1 MFFCADIAKTTP
13 KVGFPGSPEAKD
25 FVYFRHTVI
34 ESPNI
39 PGHHCIIA
47 GYYASSVD
55 GVVRQGAS
63 ITFRI
68 PHDCISDDLNKI
80 VIVGK
85 KFLASPL
92 GQAGVFAKKVATKT
106 SQQVPAAALI
116 VRLATNTCE
125 IDIR

>member
-1 MFFCADIAKTTP
+1 MTQVFFCADIAKKTP

-34 ESPNI
+34 EAPTYTTTLSPGI
-39 PGHHCIIA
+39 TPLLC
-47 GYYASSVD
+47 
-55 GVVRQGAS
+55 VVRHGAS
-63 ITFRI
+63 IAFRI

-80 VIVGK
+80 VIVSK

-92 GQAGVFAKKVATKT
+92 GQAGVFAKKVTTKI

-116 VRLATNTCE
+116 VCLATNTCE
-125 IDIR
+125 INIR